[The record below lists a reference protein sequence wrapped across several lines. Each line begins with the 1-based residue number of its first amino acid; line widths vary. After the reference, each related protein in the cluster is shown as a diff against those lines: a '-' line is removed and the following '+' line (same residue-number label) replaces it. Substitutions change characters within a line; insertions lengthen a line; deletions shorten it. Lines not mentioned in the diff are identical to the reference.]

1 MFLWYCPS
9 SGPVVGS
16 PPLPTGISIIS
27 VSISVPPDP
36 GYQVEWG
43 GIGGVYGEGQLLLT
57 APHLIVHLAKYSRE
71 NSPNSH
77 LGSSIM
83 GGLEH

>member
-36 GYQVEWG
+36 GYQVEG
-43 GIGGVYGEGQLLLT
+43 GWIQGGLGGGAA
-57 APHLIVHLAKYSRE
+57 APHLIVHLAKYSR
-71 NSPNSH
+71 
-77 LGSSIM
+77 
-83 GGLEH
+83 

>member
-9 SGPVVGS
+9 SGAVVGS

-36 GYQVEWG
+36 GYQVEG
-43 GIGGVYGEGQLLLT
+43 GGTGGVGGEGQLTLT
-57 APHLIVHLAKYSRE
+57 APHLIVHLAKYS
-71 NSPNSH
+71 
-77 LGSSIM
+77 
-83 GGLEH
+83 